1 MPFQTENP
9 YDGAAPAAWLD
20 ITQQLVAEYPLALDD
35 LTAVVLASWERI
47 LETKIGGE
55 LRFGYEYKP
64 SPQMVGNFLH
74 SMIPVVLERE
84 YPSEWRKDDSRDE
97 KDLLYLPDR
106 RFDTE
111 IKTSSQRGIFANRS
125 YAQPSA
131 PGSKNKSGYYLAINF
146 EKFEATHAPSITM
159 IRLGW
164 LSHEDWIPQTS
175 STGQQAYLSPTTYRT
190 KFVTAFAL
198 R

>member
-1 MPFQTENP
+1 MPFQTEDP
-9 YDGAAPAAWLD
+9 YDGVAPAAWPD
-20 ITQQLVAEYPLALDD
+20 ITQQLVAEYPLALDE
-35 LTAVVLASWERI
+35 LTAVVLDSWKRI

-97 KDLLYLPDR
+97 KDLLYLPNS

-146 EKFEATHAPSITM
+146 QKFGADQPASITM

-164 LSHEDWIPQTS
+164 LSHEDWIPQAS
-175 STGQQAYLSPTTYRT
+175 PTGQQAYLSPITYQT
-190 KFVTAFAL
+190 KFVTAFTL
-198 R
+198 K